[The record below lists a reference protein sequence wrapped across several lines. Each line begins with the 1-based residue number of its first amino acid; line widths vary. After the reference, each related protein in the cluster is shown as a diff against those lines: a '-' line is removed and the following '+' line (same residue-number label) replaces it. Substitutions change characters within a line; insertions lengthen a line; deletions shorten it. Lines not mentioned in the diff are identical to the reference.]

1 MANKKKITLND
12 DVLWAV
18 VRKGWFGGGVV
29 QSVWPAKE
37 AAVEHA
43 AFLEDVHNH
52 KTKFVVQRAPLLF
65 PPSTK

>member
-1 MANKKKITLND
+1 MANKKKIALND
-12 DVLWAV
+12 DVLRAV

-29 QSVWPAKE
+29 QAVWPTKASAE
-37 AAVEHA
+37 EHA

>member
-29 QSVWPAKE
+29 QSVWPTKE
-37 AAVEHA
+37 AAVENA

-52 KTKFVVQRAPLLF
+52 KSKFVVQRAPLLF

>member
-29 QSVWPAKE
+29 QAVWPTKTSAQTE
-37 AAVEHA
+37 ADNLKDL
-43 AFLEDVHNH
+43 FGG
-52 KTKFVVQRAPLLF
+52 TYVVQRAPLLF